1 MTKDDARSRILEA
14 AGPIFAEK
22 GFQAATVRE
31 ICRGANVN
39 VAAVNYHFGGK
50 ERLYAEAVKLAH
62 IPGGDPDELLE
73 WPPGTPPEVKLRD
86 HIEAMLKR
94 MLSERTPWQRQ
105 LMNREILHPTF
116 ACREIVEVHIRARLG
131 QLLQILDEILPADCS
146 APRRHQIAFSIVGQA
161 LHYHVAR
168 DLVKVLV
175 GEEELAAHYQI
186 DRLVD
191 HITQFSLAAMGL
203 APSLASSR
211 FQDNA
216 ITTESSCER

>member
-1 MTKDDARSRILEA
+1 MAEDDARSRILDA

-31 ICRGANVN
+31 ICNRANVN
-39 VAAVNYHFGGK
+39 VAAVNYHFGDK
-50 ERLYAEAVKLAH
+50 ERLYIEAVKLAH
-62 IPGGDPDELLE
+62 IPGGDPDELIE

-86 HIEAMLKR
+86 HLEAMLKR
-94 MLSERTPWQRQ
+94 MLSERAPWQRQ
-105 LMNREILHPTF
+105 LMNREILNPTF

-131 QLLQILDEILPADCS
+131 QLLEILDEILPADC
-146 APRRHQIAFSIVGQA
+146 PTHRRHLIAFSIVGQA
-161 LHYHVAR
+161 LHYHVAS
-168 DLVKVLV
+168 DLVTMLV
-175 GEEELAAHYQI
+175 GEEERAAHYQI

-211 FQDNA
+211 PANNA
-216 ITTESSCER
+216 VTTESSCD